1 MEKECFSD
9 STSSSDKDMDEEN
22 LDNKLIPLF
31 DDEYEKE
38 ATTPDHHVV
47 VLCTKHLE
55 GRLTGTG
62 RLCLRKTEDET
73 TRKYGGEDHHARWTK
88 AVTVLCTAIDT
99 CNGSG
104 ISSYTQFNQIK

>member
-47 VLCTKHLE
+47 VLCTKL
-55 GRLTGTG
+55 
-62 RLCLRKTEDET
+62 
-73 TRKYGGEDHHARWTK
+73 
-88 AVTVLCTAIDT
+88 
-99 CNGSG
+99 S
-104 ISSYTQFNQIK
+104 